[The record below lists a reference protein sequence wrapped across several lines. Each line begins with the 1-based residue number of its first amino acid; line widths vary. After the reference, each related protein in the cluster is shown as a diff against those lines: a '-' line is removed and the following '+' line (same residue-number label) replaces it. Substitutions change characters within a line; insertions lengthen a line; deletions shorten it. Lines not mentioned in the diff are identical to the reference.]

1 MNTDTNPS
9 ILLRTSI
16 SLVLL
21 SSFLLSNEAS
31 QLREVDLNEK
41 NLLTLFEKENAKTK
55 AVQKKK
61 EAEKEVAAPKAETN
75 QSA

>member
-41 NLLTLFEKENAKTK
+41 NLLTLFEKENTKTK
-55 AVQKKK
+55 EAQKKK
-61 EAEKEVAAPKAETN
+61 EEKKEKAETN
-75 QSA
+75 QSK